1 MSISHTQVD
10 QERPAGRRLAAAV
23 TLACALVLLGAAGLA
38 DAKPISKPRWV
49 RNVLV
54 TEYFPVPERW
64 FTGAPVYTPGLNG
77 KHRVD
82 WLYSAE
88 GLSMEGDGVG
98 LDGRRYHIE
107 DIGSQGWVTAE
118 GRRTRP
124 TRRGWSRGKPFW
136 RAVGWR
142 NRHRRVT
149 FPLAGGG
156 WWRGVGVRY
165 IEPRGIS
172 FAPGPSKPLD
182 YYRSVAVD
190 PRLVPLGSRVY
201 IPAYR
206 NTAGGGWFRAEDTGG
221 AIIGR
226 HLDVYRPAPPSPGGG
241 NVLSGQRVFVDPPGG
256 RGD

>member
-1 MSISHTQVD
+1 MSISHTEVD
-10 QERPAGRRLAAAV
+10 QERPAGRRLPAAV

-64 FTGAPVYTPGLNG
+64 FIGARVYTPGLSG